1 MMVSPMMVVA
11 MMVVPTIVAPMVM
24 PPMMLEEVVV
34 AAIVVIVVV
43 MSSTIIV
50 TDCLH
55 QACRRFDAL
64 HRQGGR
70 RLGRQCRRGKAHEPA
85 HYRGN
90 ESVLHQLF
98 SLLFFSPAWH
108 LGAHSEAVAMNWL

>member
-1 MMVSPMMVVA
+1 MMMVSPMMVVA
-11 MMVVPTIVAPMVM
+11 MMVVAMIVAPMVMTPMIM
-24 PPMMLEEVVV
+24 PPMMLEEMVV

-50 TDCLH
+50 PDCLH

-70 RLGRQCRRGKAHEPA
+70 RLGWQYRRGEAHEPA

-90 ESVLHQLF
+90 ESVLH
-98 SLLFFSPAWH
+98 
-108 LGAHSEAVAMNWL
+108 

>member
-1 MMVSPMMVVA
+1 MMMVSPMMVVA
-11 MMVVPTIVAPMVM
+11 MMVVAMMVVPMIM
-24 PPMMLEEVVV
+24 PPMRLEEMVV
-34 AAIVVIVVV
+34 AAIVVVVVV

-50 TDCLH
+50 PDCLH
-55 QACRRFDAL
+55 QACRRFDAP

-70 RLGRQCRRGKAHEPA
+70 RLGRQYRRGEAHEPA

-98 SLLFFSPAWH
+98 SLLLFQP
-108 LGAHSEAVAMNWL
+108 GVAPWRA